1 MDFEITYFFYAALGS
16 VLVGLSNG
24 GLLLTGMLAV
34 SILSLLISPI
44 HASTLLLPIYIIS
57 DAVSVWLYRK
67 NFTAFNVKILTQGG
81 LLSRGICGL
90 SYCNLHF

>member
-44 HASTLLLPIYIIS
+44 HASTLLLHIYRGSLARFTSFIS
-57 DAVSVWLYRK
+57 HAGAL
-67 NFTAFNVKILTQGG
+67 AFQVYVLSQKLSKADFLTRRPTWP
-81 LLSRGICGL
+81 SP
-90 SYCNLHF
+90 